1 METSLHRFV
10 RLLRLHGIRV
20 SVAEATDAMRCAR
33 QPGVLATREVLRDAL
48 RVALVKDRRD
58 DEVFDE
64 VFDAFFTLRPVVE
77 PDTGHEHDHTH
88 DDLDDTGE
96 LESFTA
102 SEEPSDTPQEGHN
115 HDKPQDIRDY
125 FDPEDMAQQY
135 NLHQEANKIDLASL
149 TDEIVFSKEQTGTGQ
164 RSGADVQLETARLH
178 NAGVP
183 GQLSQQT
190 GHQVD
195 TDLTIAEE
203 RLLLDWL
210 SDSDEEL
217 DELDDEQWARLRGRL
232 AGILENLPEML
243 RQHLRKL
250 AELQTPSV
258 EAVAAG
264 GVTDRVD
271 ERERQDLEDS
281 LRRLAHSLHG
291 ARTSKHVNTPRGRVH
306 PGRTMRRNM
315 RYDAVPFRPVT
326 TMRAEDK
333 PRLVVLT
340 DVSLSVRSTAR
351 FTLHLVHGL
360 QSLFSQVRS
369 FAFVADTVEITDLFE
384 EHPLERALGLVFD
397 GLPAG
402 GVLDVDAN
410 SDYGAA
416 LGDFLSEHGSALN
429 RRTTLIVL
437 GDGRGNGNDPNVE
450 GFAEMTRRVRETIWL
465 TPEPRY
471 SWGLGRC
478 DLPLYAEHCDR
489 VEVVRDLAGLARTS
503 ESLVAEVTGR

>member
-10 RLLRLHGIRV
+10 RLLRLHGVRV
-20 SVAEATDAMRCAR
+20 SVAEATDAMNCAK
-33 QPGVLATREVLRDAL
+33 QPGVLADRAVLRDAL
-48 RVALVKDRRD
+48 RIALIKDRRHV
-58 DEVFDE
+58 EVFDE
-64 VFDAFFTLRPVVE
+64 VFDLFFTLRPVL
-77 PDTGHEHDHTH
+77 DQNDGGSGHDHTH
-88 DDLDDTGE
+88 DDLEDTGE

-102 SEEPSDTPQEGHN
+102 SEEPSETPQEGHN
-115 HDKPQDIRDY
+115 HDKPKDIREL
-125 FDPEDMAQQY
+125 FDKDDLAQQY
-135 NLHQEANKIDLASL
+135 NLHQEANKVDLASI

-164 RSGADVQLETARLH
+164 RSGADVQLETSRLH
-178 NAGVP
+178 NAGAP
-183 GQLSQQT
+183 GQLSAQT

-210 SDSDEEL
+210 GGDE
-217 DELDDEQWARLRGRL
+217 DEDLDDEQVARLRGKL
-232 AGILENLPEML
+232 AGVLENLPDML
-243 RQHLRKL
+243 KQHLRKL
-250 AELQTPSV
+250 SELRPPTADSV
-258 EAVAAG
+258 PVAG
-264 GVTDRVD
+264 LTDRISEH
-271 ERERQDLEDS
+271 ERHAMEDS
-281 LRRLAHSLHG
+281 LRRLAHSFHG

-315 RYDAVPFRPVT
+315 RYDGVPFRPVT

-351 FTLHLVHGL
+351 FMLHLVHGL

-369 FAFVADTVEITDLFE
+369 FAFVAGAVEITDLFE

-410 SDYGAA
+410 SDYGTVLA
-416 LGDFLSEHGSALN
+416 DFLADHGSCLN
-429 RRTTLIVL
+429 RRTTLLVL
-437 GDGRGNGNDPNVE
+437 GDGRGNGNEPNVD

-478 DLPLYAEHCDR
+478 DMPLYAEYCDR
-489 VEVVRDLAGLARTS
+489 VEVVRDQTGLARTS
-503 ESLVAEVTGR
+503 DSMAAEVTGR